1 MSETSE
7 KKIKLMVVDDQQIIT
22 QGLMSL
28 LNDMEGLDKT
38 ILAHSAKEAE
48 DMVLQHNPDVVL
60 MDYHMPDMNGIETT
74 RYLLKKYSQ
83 LRIIMLT
90 GFDDISLVREA
101 LQAGARGY
109 VLKNIHKSELIR
121 AIHAVYEGYRFLD
134 YIVLNKIVD
143 DYLSRPDQHRI
154 QPGDISIDFLTSREI
169 EILQHIA
176 AGETSQ
182 QIADTLFIS
191 TNTVDTHRKNLLSK
205 CGVKNTAELIQF
217 AAKNNLLGEQA

>member
-1 MSETSE
+1 METGE
-7 KKIKLMVVDDQQIIT
+7 TKNIKLMVVDDQQIIT

-28 LNDMEGLDKT
+28 LNEMEGLDQT

-48 DMVLQHNPDVVL
+48 EMVLLHNPNVVL

-74 RYLLKKYSQ
+74 KYLLKRYPQ
-83 LRIIMLT
+83 LKIIMLT

-101 LQAGARGY
+101 LQAGAKGY
-109 VLKNIHKSELIR
+109 VLKNINKSELIR
-121 AIHAVYEGYRFLD
+121 AIHAVYEGYQFLD
-134 YIVLNKIVD
+134 YIVLNKVLD
-143 DYLSRPDQHRI
+143 DYLSRPDQRQINSGEIHI
-154 QPGDISIDFLTSREI
+154 DILTTREI

-205 CGVKNTAELIQF
+205 CGVRNTAELIQF
-217 AAKNNLLGEQA
+217 AAKNNMLGE